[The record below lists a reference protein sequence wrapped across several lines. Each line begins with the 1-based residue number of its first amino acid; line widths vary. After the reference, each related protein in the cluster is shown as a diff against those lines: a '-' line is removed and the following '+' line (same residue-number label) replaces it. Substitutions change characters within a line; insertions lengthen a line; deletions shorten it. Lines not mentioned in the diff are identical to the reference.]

1 VDDVAARGSSPPP
14 DPVVA
19 VVAGRPIHV
28 SDVDRRIAA
37 MRRGPRGR
45 HLPAGDWIAS
55 AGHGRWIL
63 QELVTE
69 AVIAHEARAARPAD
83 IVGPPAEGPAEDA
96 SAPVSAAAI
105 ADLVDRVTASVAVDD
120 GEVRAYYERNC
131 DRYRRPE
138 ARRVRHVLT
147 TDEPSARGIVD
158 RVLAGEDLAGLAASE
173 SIDRGSRGQGGDL
186 GDIHR
191 GELAGALEDAIFGAP
206 AWAVRGPV
214 RTEHGWH
221 VVRVEGSVPETA
233 VAFDEARA
241 EIEAELLAA
250 ARIAAFGAWL
260 EARSSEL
267 TAIEPGYEHPAHP
280 IHGLQT
286 HRH

>member
-1 VDDVAARGSSPPP
+1 
-14 DPVVA
+14 
-19 VVAGRPIHV
+19 VVAGRPIHLSDLERRV
-28 SDVDRRIAA
+28 SA
-37 MRRGPRGR
+37 MRHGPRGR

-69 AVIAHEARAARPAD
+69 AVIAHEAGATELMP
-83 IVGPPAEGPAEDA
+83 
-96 SAPVSAAAI
+96 AAAI
-105 ADLVDRVTASVAVDD
+105 ARLVDRVTASVAVEDAD
-120 GEVRAYYERNC
+120 VQAYYERNR

-138 ARRVRHVLT
+138 ARRVRHVLAA
-147 TDEPSARGIVD
+147 DEASAWGIVD
-158 RVLAGEDLAGLAASE
+158 RILAGEDMAGLAATE

-191 GELAGALEDAIFGAP
+191 GELTGPLEDAIFGTP
-206 AWAVRGPV
+206 AWAVGGPV

-221 VVRVEGSVPETA
+221 VVRVAGSRPETA
-233 VAFDEARA
+233 VPFEDARA
-241 EIEAELLAA
+241 DIEAELLAA

-260 EARSSEL
+260 DARSSEI
-267 TAIEPGYEHPAHP
+267 AVIEPGYEHPAHP